1 MNQDKKTDFAEL
13 NLSALGFFTDN
24 AKYMSDEVKG
34 EDEVFAEML
43 KEAEAWQRARLENAK
58 EWAD

>member
-1 MNQDKKTDFAEL
+1 
-13 NLSALGFFTDN
+13 LSALGFFTDN